1 MEKKIDEIIKE
12 NRNLNQ
18 QLKKIVQKLNKNSDK
33 LDQIGEDVSNV
44 RRCMRCWE
52 DVIGEDKSI
61 QCMIEE

>member
-44 RRCMRCWE
+44 RRCMRCWDE
-52 DVIGEDKSI
+52 DVEK
-61 QCMIEE
+61 M